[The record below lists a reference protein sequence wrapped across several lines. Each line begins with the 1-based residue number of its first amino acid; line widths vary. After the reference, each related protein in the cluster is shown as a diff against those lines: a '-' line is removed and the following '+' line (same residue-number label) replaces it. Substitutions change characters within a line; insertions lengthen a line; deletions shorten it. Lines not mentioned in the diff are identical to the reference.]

1 MKAQLAAVAT
11 LATIFLTE
19 PAFADAVVVLG
30 DGPERMCY
38 FSAKTGIDSI
48 GGLDHCN
55 AALNTSVL
63 IQHDRAATY
72 VNRGVIEQ
80 KMGRIDAAMADYNE
94 CLRMLPEQPDA
105 YINRGVAWMIQGK
118 FDVALADIEKGIS
131 IGSSEPALAYFDRAI
146 VYEKMSSAAP
156 EGAQRQA
163 YLQKAYADYQ
173 RAMKEAPG
181 FTAASNALA
190 RFRIVPKARAS

>member
-11 LATIFLTE
+11 LATLFLAG

-30 DGPERMCY
+30 DGPERLCY
-38 FSAKTGIDSI
+38 LSAKTGIDSMA
-48 GGLDHCN
+48 GLDNCN
-55 AALNTSVL
+55 AALSTSAL

-80 KMGRIDAAMADYNE
+80 KLGRISAAMTDYNE
-94 CLRMLPEQPDA
+94 CLRMIPDQPDA
-105 YINRGVAWMIQGK
+105 FINRGVAWLTQEK
-118 FDVALADIEKGIS
+118 FDAALADIEKGIAL
-131 IGSSEPALAYFDRAI
+131 GPSEPALAYFDRAI
-146 VYEKMSSAAP
+146 AYEKMSGAAP

-163 YLQKAYADYQ
+163 YLQKAYVDYQ
-173 RAMKEAPG
+173 RATKEAPG

-190 RFRIVPKARAS
+190 RFRVTPRARAS